1 MKFLTAVLLSAG
13 AWLIYMNAWKLDA
26 LDAVNQ
32 SFILGLCFLAAGAS
46 AVVLSSGFLSPLKRA
61 LDFVR
66 MRKQH
71 AHSAVRMAQREME
84 ASLAERKPFL
94 ASALLG
100 IGTGFST
107 VSILLLM
114 IQH

>member
-13 AWLIYMNAWKLDA
+13 AWLIYMNAWKLHA

-46 AVVLSSGFLSPLKRA
+46 AIVLASGFLSPLKRT
-61 LDFVR
+61 LEFIR
-66 MRKQH
+66 IRKQQ
-71 AHSAVRMAQREME
+71 AHSAVGAAQMEME
-84 ASLAERKPFL
+84 ASLAERKPFF
-94 ASALLG
+94 ASILLG

-107 VSILLLM
+107 VSIFLLI